1 MSIKLTFKGFDE
13 MMERI
18 EKAGGDIAATTEK
31 AMREAAQVQQAELR
45 SKMSSSGVTSR
56 LISRMPEPRIEWS
69 GNRCSV
75 VVGYP
80 VGSYDPKN
88 LTDGYKAIFLNYGT
102 PRVAPRNFVTPAKK
116 AAAPA
121 IKKAIQAALE
131 EIMKELEA

>member
-31 AMREAAQVQQAELR
+31 AMREAAQVQQDELTSQMR
-45 SKMSSSGVTSR
+45 NAGVSSH
-56 LISRMPEPRIEWS
+56 LISDMPAPRIEWS

-75 VVGYP
+75 KVGYP
-80 VGSYDPKN
+80 VGSYDPNN
-88 LTDGYKAIFLNYGT
+88 LSDGFKAIFLNYGT
-102 PRVAPRNFVTPAKK
+102 PRIAPRNFVTPAKK

-131 EIMKELEA
+131 EIMEELEA